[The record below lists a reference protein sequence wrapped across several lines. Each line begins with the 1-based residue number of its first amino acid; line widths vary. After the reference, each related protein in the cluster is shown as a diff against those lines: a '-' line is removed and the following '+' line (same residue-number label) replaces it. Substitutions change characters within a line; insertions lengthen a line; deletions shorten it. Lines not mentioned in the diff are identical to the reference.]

1 MKYTDENVMAVAQNI
16 MESMDLKD
24 LMNYVYD
31 DLCERM
37 TGDGELFHHN
47 VDHLT
52 D

>member
-1 MKYTDENVMAVAQNI
+1 MKYTDENVMAVAQKI
-16 MESMDLKD
+16 MESMNLKD

-31 DLCERM
+31 DLV
-37 TGDGELFHHN
+37 ELMDKDEEMFHHN

>member
-1 MKYTDENVMAVAQNI
+1 MKYTDENVMAVAQKI

-37 TGDGELFHHN
+37 VEDGELFHHN